1 MLMTLSKL
9 KSEPGELAGE
19 VQPARKIRL
28 GWFSSW
34 NTRCGIAEY
43 SKYLLG
49 EIDAKRFEWTVLAS
63 YTEENIR
70 DDAANVIRCWTN
82 NVGSANALLAVVLKE
97 RFDVLVIQFNFGFLS
112 LHHLEAL
119 IACCHCVG
127 TRVVMIFHATVY
139 VDPAGNAVSLP
150 HSLAT
155 VDRLLVHSQADLER
169 LQTFGLKDNVELFPH
184 GYVDYGFFDRMACRQ
199 LLQLPP
205 DDLIIGSYGFLLP
218 HKGIEKLIE
227 TLALLR
233 AAGKRAKLLLANALY
248 PVRESE
254 QHLSFCRRLAQDQG
268 VADDVIFETRFLHR
282 EVGVRM
288 LAACDVIIYPYQS
301 SAESVSGAVRF
312 GIASRRPVMCSP
324 LPIFS
329 DVSTVVHFLRG
340 FRPQDICEDLQR
352 FLSDEAGRERL
363 SQRQAEW
370 VERHSWS
377 RMAKLL
383 EEKLDKTIS
392 VQRQPE
398 SPAWIGHY
406 IADLLANEET
416 AKAQIKAQIETAKA
430 QIAAAENTARAQIA
444 AAENNARAQIAVA
457 QNEAK
462 ARLAQAESSARARI
476 AELEQSRLHWQNT
489 AESTALQV
497 QGIYASTSWRMTKPL
512 RYLSERAR
520 ALRAML
526 ATLLHR

>member
-34 NTRCGIAEY
+34 NTRCGMAEY

-70 DDAANVIRCWTN
+70 DDAAHVIRCWTN

-205 DDLIIGSYGFLLP
+205 DDLIP
-218 HKGIEKLIE
+218 
-227 TLALLR
+227 TR
-233 AAGKRAKLLLANALY
+233 AARNPSPARCALELHLAAQSCALRCRFF
-248 PVRESE
+248 PTCPRSCTFCAVFARKTFVRTCRD
-254 QHLSFCRRLAQDQG
+254 FCRTKRDA
-268 VADDVIFETRFLHR
+268 
-282 EVGVRM
+282 
-288 LAACDVIIYPYQS
+288 
-301 SAESVSGAVRF
+301 SV
-312 GIASRRPVMCSP
+312 
-324 LPIFS
+324 
-329 DVSTVVHFLRG
+329 
-340 FRPQDICEDLQR
+340 
-352 FLSDEAGRERL
+352 
-363 SQRQAEW
+363 
-370 VERHSWS
+370 
-377 RMAKLL
+377 
-383 EEKLDKTIS
+383 
-392 VQRQPE
+392 
-398 SPAWIGHY
+398 
-406 IADLLANEET
+406 
-416 AKAQIKAQIETAKA
+416 
-430 QIAAAENTARAQIA
+430 
-444 AAENNARAQIAVA
+444 
-457 QNEAK
+457 
-462 ARLAQAESSARARI
+462 
-476 AELEQSRLHWQNT
+476 
-489 AESTALQV
+489 
-497 QGIYASTSWRMTKPL
+497 
-512 RYLSERAR
+512 
-520 ALRAML
+520 
-526 ATLLHR
+526 